1 MSGPTS
7 RRHSRSRIRKL
18 LVCLSALGKPLH
30 LPRGT
35 LWVTG
40 WTNLS
45 IACKRYDSFSQWVPC
60 PNTEM
65 AFGADF
71 LHFPEH
77 GPSSCPGERPPE
89 RAGAVTVSF
98 SSILPTALAQC
109 Q

>member
-1 MSGPTS
+1 MSEPTS

-18 LVCLSALGKPLH
+18 LICLSALGKPLY

-35 LWVTG
+35 LGGTG

-45 IACKRYDSFSQWVPC
+45 IACKRYDSLSQWVPC

-65 AFGADF
+65 AFGANL
-71 LHFPEH
+71 LHSPED

-89 RAGAVTVSF
+89 RAGAATVSC
-98 SSILPTALAQC
+98 SPASYPQL
-109 Q
+109 